1 MENFL
6 KILGV
11 LIVPIIVVF
20 LNNRLAKLKHER
32 EIKAEFLKLA
42 EEFENKEV
50 ERRSLLYKDRLAK
63 SLFNHDA
70 LTYREAKF
78 FAQYENADLW
88 IKEFIKVRGRIKR
101 IGDEEENISGL
112 TTKHTKSKI
121 FFSVLGYIFFTFIGL
136 IPFVKF
142 NTYRQQIIS
151 YFQEGMYLN
160 VFLMIS
166 IFLICLVCGFLC
178 LKYIEKSADSW
189 FFLYTFKRDAFKLK
203 KRDEHNSES
212 YTTDVDL

>member
-11 LIVPIIVVF
+11 LIVPIMVVF
-20 LNNRLAKLKHER
+20 LNNRLARLKHER

-42 EEFENKEV
+42 EEFEHEEV
-50 ERRSLLYKDRLAK
+50 ERRSILYKDRLAK
-63 SLFNHDA
+63 SLFNHDT

-88 IKEFIKVRGRIKR
+88 IKEFIKVRGRLKR
-101 IGDEEENISGL
+101 IGDKEENISGF
-112 TTKHTKSKI
+112 TIKHTKSKI
-121 FFSVLGYIFFTFIGL
+121 FYSVLGYIFFTFIGL

-142 NTYRQQIIS
+142 NIYMQQISS
-151 YFQEGMYLN
+151 YFQEGIYLN
-160 VFLMIS
+160 LFLKIS

-189 FFLYTFKRDAFKLK
+189 LFLHTFNKEAFKSK
-203 KRDEHNSES
+203 KQDEHISE
-212 YTTDVDL
+212 L